1 VIKEKRKY
9 DWTEIYRKRRESI
22 RRNVGEGLILWL
34 GQVPQPRNYEGNA
47 YPFRQN
53 SHFLYYT
60 GLSLPNLAMLSL
72 PDTGEDLLFA
82 DPSDVDS
89 IVWNGPVPSTEELA
103 RSAGIDTVKDLG
115 RLQEHIDNSISKGL
129 KIHYLPPYRVSCMHR
144 LSRLLKMSQD
154 EVVANISEKLMHEVA
169 GQRSVKSDEELD
181 QIEEALHVSDLMHR
195 ACMAAAGPGVRES
208 ELAGLIQGIA
218 LSRDLEQAFA
228 PIVTVHGEVLHNNVY
243 GGILENGR
251 LLLNDSGAE
260 SSMGYASDITRT
272 FPVSGR
278 FTGIQ
283 AEIYGLVLDV
293 QRGAIEKI
301 RPGITNKDVHLHAC
315 RILAEG
321 LGNLG
326 LMKGNPSEA
335 VEAGAHALFMPH
347 GIGHMMGL
355 DVHDMEDLGD
365 IVGYKEKEA
374 RSGQFGLKYLRLSRP
389 LEPGFVLTAEP
400 GIYFIPALIDR
411 WKSERKH
418 ETFINYEQ
426 VERFRNFGGIR
437 IEDDVLVT
445 GEGARVL
452 GPGIPKSIG
461 EVEEACARSLS
472 GDWPPTLGRSAG

>member
-1 VIKEKRKY
+1 VRKENRNC
-9 DWTEIYRKRRESI
+9 DWTAIYRKRREAVRQHI
-22 RRNVGEGLILWL
+22 GEGLILWL
-34 GQVPQPRNYEGNA
+34 GQVPQPRNYEGNT
-47 YPFRQN
+47 YLFRQN

-60 GLSLPNLAMLSL
+60 GLCLPNLAMLSL
-72 PDTGEDLLFA
+72 TDTGEDLLFA
-82 DPSDVDS
+82 DPADVDS
-89 IVWNGPVPSTEELA
+89 IVWNGPVPSTKDLA
-103 RSAGIDTVKDLG
+103 RSAGIDTVKDLST
-115 RLQEHIDNSISKGL
+115 LQGHIDRAEAEGM

-144 LSRLLKMSQD
+144 LSRLLKMSQE
-154 EVVANISEKLMHEVA
+154 EVVSHVSGELMHAVA
-169 GQRSVKSDEELD
+169 GQRSRKSEEELD
-181 QIEEALHVSDLMHR
+181 QIEEALLVTDFMHR
-195 ACMAAAGPGVRES
+195 ACMAAARPGMRES

-218 LSRDLEQAFA
+218 LSGDVQQAFT
-228 PIVTVHGEVLHNNVY
+228 PIVTVHGEVLHNNSY
-243 GGILENGR
+243 GGILEDGR

-272 FPVSGR
+272 FPVGGR
-278 FTGIQ
+278 FTAMQ

-293 QRGAIEKI
+293 QRGAIEKM
-301 RPGITNKDVHLHAC
+301 RPGITNREVHLHAC
-315 RILAEG
+315 RVLAEG
-321 LGNLG
+321 LGNMG
-326 LMKGNPSEA
+326 LMKGDAAEA

-365 IVGYKEKEA
+365 IVGYKEKEP

-418 ETFINYEQ
+418 EAFINYEQ
-426 VERFRNFGGIR
+426 VDRFRNFGGIR

-445 GEGARVL
+445 LEGSRIL
-452 GPGIPKSIG
+452 GPGIPSSVP

-472 GDWPPTLGRSAG
+472 GDWPPILAR